1 MNKIAKNIET
11 SVLEFT
17 RLIAEKYDLQQD
29 ILMDM
34 WTDVT
39 KMKTKASKAKK
50 PQSAYQIFSA
60 EQRKLIKEMEPN
72 MTFGD
77 VAKEIGTRWRELS
90 SKEKAAYAPTTAAKT
105 SDLQGLSKQQLLEMC
120 SAKGI
125 KIAKNKS
132 KDEIIAAIQEA
143 VSDNGSVAASS
154 VKSHASLV
162 ISVKSHASLVISD
175 NGSVA
180 ASSVK
185 SHTSDLQGLSKQ
197 QLLEM
202 CSAKGI
208 KIAKNKSKD
217 EIIAA
222 IQENGSVAAS
232 SVTLEEEDEEQDM
245 LAVYKSMKTQDLA
258 DICKNKGLSS
268 KGTREVLIR
277 RLLTAIA

>member
-77 VAKEIGTRWRELS
+77 VAKEIGKRWRELS
-90 SKEKAAYAPTTAAKT
+90 SKEKAAYAPTTAAK
-105 SDLQGLSKQQLLEMC
+105 
-120 SAKGI
+120 
-125 KIAKNKS
+125 
-132 KDEIIAAIQEA
+132 
-143 VSDNGSVAASS
+143 
-154 VKSHASLV
+154 
-162 ISVKSHASLVISD
+162 
-175 NGSVA
+175 
-180 ASSVK
+180 
-185 SHTSDLQGLSKQ
+185 TSDLQGLSKQ